1 MFGYAVNS
9 ILGFFGYST
18 HTTEDVEP
26 INANQEHIG
35 EVEHPVELAERFA
48 KQMREEAH
56 KLESKEYMVE

>member
-1 MFGYAVNS
+1 MFGFAVIS

-18 HTTEDVEP
+18 HTTVDVEH

-35 EVEHPVELAERFA
+35 KVEHHVELVKRFA

-56 KLESKEYMVE
+56 KL